1 MPVYNIVMSQDTFIQ
16 RDQLTYPFEE
26 RGLQFGD
33 GVYEV
38 IRIYEGVFYLLDEHM
53 NRLYRSL
60 EEVKIDFMINK
71 NDLVNRLDELLKR
84 NNMQHD
90 GQLYLQITR
99 GSAHRTHIFPVETPP
114 NIYAYVLDAPRP
126 TTILN
131 TGVPA
136 ITHPDERWKR
146 RDIKSLNL
154 LPNIL
159 AKQAAADVGAHEAI
173 LYEDGVV
180 TECSSSNIYLV
191 KNGNIHTHPVTNSI
205 LNGCVRRAVKRFSE
219 TAQIPFIEEAFSV
232 QDIETADELF
242 LSSSTNEIMPIIK
255 VDHTQISDGK
265 PGRITRRLQEAYVN
279 DAKIKNETN
288 L

>member
-1 MPVYNIVMSQDTFIQ
+1 MSVYNIVMSQDKFIQ

-38 IRIYEGVFYLLDEHM
+38 IRIYDGVFYLLDEHM

-60 EEVKIDFMINK
+60 KEVKIDFMTNK
-71 NDLVNRLDELLKR
+71 SDLENRLHELLTQ
-84 NNMQHD
+84 NDMHTD
-90 GQLYLQITR
+90 GQVYLQITR
-99 GSAHRTHIFPVETPP
+99 GSANRTHTFPVETPP
-114 NIYAYVLDAPRP
+114 NIYAYLLEAPRP

-131 TGVPA
+131 TGVPV
-136 ITHPDERWKR
+136 ITQPDQRWKR

-154 LPNIL
+154 LPNVL

-173 LYEDGVV
+173 LYEDGFV

-191 KNGNIHTHPVTNSI
+191 KDDEIHTHPANHSI
-205 LNGCVRRAVKRFSE
+205 LNGCVRLAIKRFSE
-219 TAQIPFIEEAFSV
+219 AAQIPFIEEAFALEA
-232 QDIETADELF
+232 IETADELF

-255 VDHTQISDGK
+255 VDHLQIADGK
-265 PGRITRRLQEAYVN
+265 PGPVTRRLQKAYIE
-279 DAKIKNETN
+279 DAKIKQEANN
-288 L
+288 